1 MKLFSF
7 CAFFVIVVL
16 VLSGQGYAK
25 INPATCAGA
34 WVFSDPSV
42 DILSDIS
49 GNGNDCNI
57 KGKPK
62 WVDGQFGK
70 AIDFDGTDDLIESP
84 DNDMLD
90 VGTANF
96 SVSAWLK
103 CAKYDPA
110 EWQAEIIYKFELAAP
125 RHGYL
130 LGVRGSLDAANR
142 NKPVFIF
149 GLGDASGIHMF
160 GTSPINDGIWHHLA
174 VTIDRKNSMIL
185 YRDGVLE
192 AQTNIAG
199 YANQNENNSKPFN
212 IGSETGTPGRYIKG
226 VIDDVALFK
235 TVLAPEDIKD
245 LMDFGLEKIIGGKAV
260 DPSGKLANTWAEIK
274 VR

>member
-7 CAFFVIVVL
+7 CVFSVIVVL
-16 VLSGQGYAK
+16 MLSGQSNAK
-25 INPATCAGA
+25 IDPATCAGA
-34 WVFSDPSV
+34 WVFSDPNV
-42 DILSDIS
+42 DVLSDIS
-49 GNGNDCNI
+49 GNANDCTI

-62 WVDGQFGK
+62 WVDSQFGK
-70 AIDFDGTDDLIESP
+70 AIEFDGTDDLIECP

-103 CAKYDPA
+103 CAKYDPG
-110 EWQAEIIYKFELAAP
+110 EWQAEIIYKFQLAAP

-130 LGVRGSLDAANR
+130 LGVRGSLDAGNK

-174 VTIDRKNSMIL
+174 VTVDRKNSMTL
-185 YRDGVLE
+185 YRDGVVE

-199 YANQNENNSKPFN
+199 MVNQNESNAFPFN

-235 TVLAPEDIKD
+235 AVLTPEDIKE
-245 LMDFGLEKIIGGKAV
+245 LMDFGLERIIGGNAV
-260 DPSGKLANTWAEIK
+260 ESSGKLANTWAGIK